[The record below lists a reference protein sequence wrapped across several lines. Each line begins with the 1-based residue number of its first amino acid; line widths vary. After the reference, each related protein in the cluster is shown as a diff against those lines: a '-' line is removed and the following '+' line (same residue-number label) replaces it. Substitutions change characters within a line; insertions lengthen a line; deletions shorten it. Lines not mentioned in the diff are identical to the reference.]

1 MRLLEQQL
9 RLQSKFQAFFNSK
22 KLRVKNSLLEIVF
35 LTFGIL
41 TFRDLR
47 YWIYSKNLSELTVF
61 LIIAAT
67 QIPTKK
73 LIKETPIALTVKAN
87 ALTDNPPL
95 ITPHFKFLNSLLLV
109 DFEYL

>member
-1 MRLLEQQL
+1 MDI
-9 RLQSKFQAFFNSK
+9 F
-22 KLRVKNSLLEIVF
+22 
-35 LTFGIL
+35 
-41 TFRDLR
+41 
-47 YWIYSKNLSELTVF
+47 KNLSELTVF
-61 LIIAAT
+61 LTIAAI

-73 LIKETPIALTVKAN
+73 LIKTPIALTVKAN

>member
-1 MRLLEQQL
+1 ML
-9 RLQSKFQAFFNSK
+9 QAFFNSN

-35 LTFGIL
+35 LIFGIL

-47 YWIYSKNLSELTVF
+47 YFIYSKNLKELTVF
-61 LIIAAT
+61 LTIAAIH
-67 QIPTKK
+67 IPTKK
-73 LIKETPIALTVKAN
+73 LINDTPIALTVKAK

-95 ITPHFKFLNSLLLV
+95 IRPHFKFLSSLLLV